1 MKDFKKLIKE
11 INITLNELILFRVS
25 VNAILLFLSIYLFL
39 ALFNLY
45 PIFAALPAIVYFLM
59 AFLKKSKINKM
70 KAVESKY
77 ADLNEKLRTAADN
90 IGLENSVV
98 NELKEEVMRD
108 VKQVGIS
115 SFLNPKKLSY
125 KIFVCVILAF
135 TIVFISTFHLSFLDL
150 ENLLKELPELLEKN
164 PLGRKGYATSF
175 EDVNLTDDI
184 YGDKNLAVLGNE
196 EINIKIKPAN
206 FKVSVKEEGEAEEK
220 NFDEIFPGDV
230 FIESSEVFEENVPLD
245 EQELVKTYFKKITG

>member
-1 MKDFKKLIKE
+1 MKNFKKLIKE
-11 INITLNELILFRVS
+11 INNTLNELILFHVS
-25 VNAILLFLSIYLFL
+25 VNAILLFLGIYLFL

-59 AFLKKSKINKM
+59 ASMKKSKINKM
-70 KAVESKY
+70 RAVESKY

-90 IGLENSVV
+90 IGLNNSVV
-98 NELKEEVMRD
+98 NELKEEVMQD
-108 VKQVGIS
+108 VKKVGIS

-150 ENLLKELPELLEKN
+150 ENLLKEIPGLLENN
-164 PLGRKGYATSF
+164 PIGRRGSATSF
-175 EDVNLTDDI
+175 DDVNLTDDI
-184 YGDKNLAVLGNE
+184 YGDKDLAVLGNDL
-196 EINIKIKPAN
+196 INIKIKPAN
-206 FKVSVKEEGEAEEK
+206 FKVSVKEGGKVEEK

>member
-1 MKDFKKLIKE
+1 MKNFKKLIKE
-11 INITLNELILFRVS
+11 INSTLNELILFHVS
-25 VNAILLFLSIYLFL
+25 INAILLFLGIYLFL

-45 PIFAALPAIVYFLM
+45 PFSAALPAIIYFLM
-59 AFLKKSKINKM
+59 ATFKKFRINKM
-70 KAVESKY
+70 RIVESKY
-77 ADLNEKLRTAADN
+77 HDLNEKLRTAADN

-108 VKQVGIS
+108 VKKVGIS
-115 SFLNPKKLSY
+115 SFLNPKKISY

-150 ENLLKELPELLEKN
+150 ENLLREVPELLENN
-164 PLGRKGYATSF
+164 PFGRKGYATSF

-184 YGDKNLAVLGNE
+184 YGDKELAVLGNE

-206 FKVSVKEEGEAEEK
+206 FKVSVKEEGEIEEK
-220 NFDEIFPGDV
+220 NFDEIFPGEV
-230 FIESSEVFEENVPLD
+230 FVESSEVFDENIPLD

>member
-1 MKDFKKLIKE
+1 MKNFKKLIKE
-11 INITLNELILFRVS
+11 INSTLNELILFHVS
-25 VNAILLFLSIYLFL
+25 INAILLFLSIYLFL

-59 AFLKKSKINKM
+59 AFLKKTKINKM

-77 ADLNEKLRTAADN
+77 ANLNEKLRTAADN

-98 NELKEEVMRD
+98 TELKEEVMHD
-108 VKQVGIS
+108 VKKVGIS

-125 KIFVCVILAF
+125 KIFVCVIMAF

-150 ENLLKELPELLEKN
+150 ENLLKELPELMEKN
-164 PLGRKGYATSF
+164 PLGRRGSATSF
-175 EDVNLTDDI
+175 DDVNLTDDI

-206 FKVSVKEEGEAEEK
+206 FKVSVKEGGKVEEK
-220 NFDEIFPGDV
+220 NFDEIFPGEV
-230 FIESSEVFEENVPLD
+230 FIESSEVFDENVPLE